1 MVSRYAQW
9 QPSAASRRFVACV
22 WTRENADGPARSQV
36 IVPDGCVDLIWHDGG
51 AEIVGPDRGPRAV
64 PVRGGVS
71 IAGVRFRPGAARL
84 LLGRVPARE
93 VCDRQV
99 PLRDFFPGRARRLE
113 ACLARTESPR
123 AAAAV
128 LDGFAAS
135 LLRGYAPDP
144 AVEHAVAALGRPRP
158 VLLPS
163 LADEL
168 GLSERQLRRRVTD
181 AVGYGPKTLNGV
193 LRFQRAL
200 IWARL
205 DDLGLAEVALRAGYA
220 DQAHL
225 TREVRRLAG
234 LTPTRFLG
242 RGRTSQDAGS

>member
-1 MVSRYAQW
+1 MVSRYSQW
-9 QPSAASRRFVACV
+9 QPSAAPGRYVACV
-22 WTRENADGPARSQV
+22 WVRENVGGSAHRQV
-36 IVPDGCVDLIWHDGG
+36 IVPDGCVDLIWRDGE
-51 AEIVGPDRGPRAV
+51 AEVVGPDRGPRAV

-71 IAGVRFRPGAARL
+71 IAGVRLWPGAAGL

-93 VCDRQV
+93 VCDLQV
-99 PLRDFFPGRARRLE
+99 PLRDLFPARARRLE
-113 ACLARTESPR
+113 DCLAPTESPR

-135 LLRGYAPDP
+135 LVHGYAPDP
-144 AVEHAVAALGRPRP
+144 VVEHAVAALGRPRP
-158 VLLPS
+158 VRLPI

-181 AVGYGPKTLNGV
+181 AVGYGPKTLHGV

-200 IWARL
+200 AWVRS
-205 DDLGLAEVALRAGYA
+205 DSLALADVALRAGYA

-234 LTPTRFLG
+234 QPPTRLVE
-242 RGRTSQDAGS
+242 RGRTSQEA